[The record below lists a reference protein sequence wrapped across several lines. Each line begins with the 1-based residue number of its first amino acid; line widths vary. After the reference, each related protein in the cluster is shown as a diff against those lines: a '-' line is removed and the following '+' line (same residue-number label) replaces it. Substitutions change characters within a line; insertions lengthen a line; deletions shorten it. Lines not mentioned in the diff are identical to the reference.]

1 LPNSLIKSFPVP
13 RRIIQSFNHSII
25 QSFNHSIIQSFNH
38 SIIQSLTM
46 PLIIQNEITIH
57 APAQRVWDA
66 LVNPE
71 QTKQYM
77 FGCEALS
84 DWNVGSPLLWKGEHE
99 GKEIIWVKG
108 EILDIEPGK
117 FLRYTTID
125 PHSDID
131 DISENYLEV
140 TYDLIPQGENILLK
154 VTQGD
159 YSTVAEGE
167 RRYQDSYN
175 NGEGWNPIL
184 VEIKKLVEAQ

>member
-1 LPNSLIKSFPVP
+1 M
-13 RRIIQSFNHSII
+13 Q
-25 QSFNHSIIQSFNH
+25 
-38 SIIQSLTM
+38 T
-46 PLIIQNEITIH
+46 PLIIQNEITID
-57 APAQRVWDA
+57 APAARVWDA

-108 EILDIEPGK
+108 EVLEIDPGK

-125 PHSDID
+125 PHSNID
-131 DISENYLEV
+131 DISDNYLQV
-140 TYDLIPQGENILLK
+140 TYDVIPQGEKTLLK